1 MSILRTG
8 LSSQNVSISKS
19 RSLPQSTQKPIVGK
33 VYGVVTTENTPTKEL
48 FEKAGG
54 FSGIGTVFYRTFNTS
69 KEILETIDSLGPLA
83 QAIPLNP
90 QIQSIPLIG
99 ELIHLID
106 LPSPVSQA
114 GKNKSSTAVQKY
126 YTNINVWNNVQQNA
140 LPTTD
145 NSSLGLTFS
154 ENSSIRT
161 LLPFEGDYIVQGR
174 QGGALRFSST
184 TKLYN
189 SLNEW
194 SSIGNEDS
202 PITILTNGLNYNPKE
217 KFYVEKINK
226 DDSSLYLT
234 STQQLP
240 LQTDRTGILNPLTN
254 PLDVSKYFNS
264 QAILNSNRIVLNS
277 KKDEV
282 MIFAKTNVEIS
293 TKNIINLNANDR
305 VHLNSDKVFLGTVN
319 NQLPTENMVL
329 GGKLHDL
336 LLNLMDT
343 IHQFGTDIA
352 SAIGSPEGTPA
363 TDIISAANS
372 LCNSINNIEKNL
384 EGILSQQNFTA

>member
-1 MSILRTG
+1 MSIIKTG

-19 RSLPQSTQKPIVGK
+19 RGIPASPQKPLVGK
-33 VYGVVTTENTPTKEL
+33 VFGVVTTENTPSKEL

-54 FSGIGTVFYRTFNTS
+54 FNGIGTVFYRTFNTS
-69 KEILETIDSLGPLA
+69 KEVQETIDLTTPLA

-99 ELIHLID
+99 ELIYLVD

-140 LPTTD
+140 LPTSD
-145 NSSLGLTFS
+145 NSNLGLTFS
-154 ENSSIRT
+154 ENPTIKT

-174 QGGALRFSST
+174 QGNALRFSTT
-184 TKLYN
+184 TKLYS

-194 SSIGNEDS
+194 SNIGKDDS
-202 PITILTNGLNYNPKE
+202 PITILTNGFSYDPKE
-217 KFYVEKINK
+217 KFHVEKINK
-226 DDSSLYLT
+226 DNSSLYLT
-234 STQQLP
+234 STQQIP
-240 LQTDRTGILNPLTN
+240 LQTDKTGVLNPITN
-254 PLDVSKYFNS
+254 PIDASKYFNS
-264 QAILNSNRIVLNS
+264 QAILNSDRIILNS

-282 MIFAKTNVEIS
+282 MLFAKTNIEIS
-293 TKNIINLNANDR
+293 TKNIINLNADDR
-305 VHLNSDKVFLGTVN
+305 VHLNGGRVFLGTVN
-319 NQLPTENMVL
+319 NQLPTENIVL

-343 IHQFGTDIA
+343 LHEFGTNL
-352 SAIGSPEGTPA
+352 SSVVGSPEGAPA
-363 TDIISAANS
+363 TDVITAARG
-372 LCNSINNIEKNL
+372 LCTSIDKIEKDL